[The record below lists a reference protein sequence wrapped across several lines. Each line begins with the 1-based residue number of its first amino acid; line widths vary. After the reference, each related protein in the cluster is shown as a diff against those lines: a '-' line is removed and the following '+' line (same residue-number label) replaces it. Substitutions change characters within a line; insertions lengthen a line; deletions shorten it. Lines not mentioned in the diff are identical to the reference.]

1 LVNTL
6 GLSPDG
12 VARAIGLKVTNNVG
26 LTSTVAGSLTIMP
39 EPATLAFLGFGAV
52 GLLARRRR
60 K

>member
-1 LVNTL
+1 V
-6 GLSPDG
+6 SSFSI
-12 VARAIGLKVTNNVG
+12 RALDDNPAHP
-26 LTSTVAGSLTIMP
+26 AGTAEHFLITGFRADVVP